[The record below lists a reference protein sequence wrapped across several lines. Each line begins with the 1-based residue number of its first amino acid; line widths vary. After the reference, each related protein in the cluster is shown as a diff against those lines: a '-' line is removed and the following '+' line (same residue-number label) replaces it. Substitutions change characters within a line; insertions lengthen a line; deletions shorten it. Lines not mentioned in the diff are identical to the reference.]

1 MTIVREPPTIAD
13 LAILLMEQDL
23 PRQTYDVAYYET
35 LARDFLAA
43 TEEEEEEE
51 DDDTE

>member
-1 MTIVREPPTIAD
+1 MTIVRESPTIAD

-23 PRQTYDVAYYET
+23 PQRTYNAAYYEA

-43 TEEEEEEE
+43 IEEEEE
-51 DDDTE
+51 DDTE

>member
-1 MTIVREPPTIAD
+1 MTIVRESPTIAD

-23 PRQTYDVAYYET
+23 PRRTHDVAYYEA

-43 TEEEEEEE
+43 TIERESE
-51 DDDTE
+51 DDTE

>member
-23 PRQTYDVAYYET
+23 PQRMHDDAYYKA

-43 TEEEEEEE
+43 IEEEEE
-51 DDDTE
+51 DDTE